1 MNPEDEEALMLKRL
15 PGGPDALDEPLR
27 SRALAVHDVQLER
40 AYDFLKAMNLYKE
53 RLAQKKP
60 AQVAQKTK

>member
-1 MNPEDEEALMLKRL
+1 
-15 PGGPDALDEPLR
+15 LR

-60 AQVAQKTK
+60 AQVAQHTK